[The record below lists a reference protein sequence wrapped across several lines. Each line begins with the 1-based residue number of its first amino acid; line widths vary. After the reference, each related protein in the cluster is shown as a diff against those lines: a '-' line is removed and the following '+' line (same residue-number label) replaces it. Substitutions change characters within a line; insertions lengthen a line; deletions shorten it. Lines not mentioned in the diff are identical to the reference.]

1 MRKSFPKMIA
11 LSALVPGQ
19 TFDIG
24 EDESYV
30 GEKAGGGKNVYINP
44 SNAEAI

>member
-1 MRKSFPKMIA
+1 MQKFFPKMIA

-19 TFDIG
+19 TFHIG

-30 GEKAGGGKNVYINP
+30 GEKAGGGKSFYINP
-44 SNAEAI
+44 SNAEAT